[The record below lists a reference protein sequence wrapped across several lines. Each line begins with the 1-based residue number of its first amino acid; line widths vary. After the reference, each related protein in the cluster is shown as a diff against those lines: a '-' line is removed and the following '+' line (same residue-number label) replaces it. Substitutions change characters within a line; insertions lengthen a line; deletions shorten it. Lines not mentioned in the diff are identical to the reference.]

1 MDIQGKVAVVTGGA
15 SGLGRATVERL
26 VARGARAAILD
37 LDDARGEALAREHAG
52 QVIYL
57 RTDITDAAGVEAAI
71 EQVLRQFGGLHIC
84 VNCAGM
90 GGAGRTVGKKGPLA
104 LEGFARIVN
113 VNLIGTFNVLRVA
126 AGKMVAN
133 EPSGKH
139 GERGVIVNTASI
151 AAWEGQMGQA
161 AYASSKA
168 GVVGLTLPVSR
179 DLAAHAIRVNAIAPG
194 LFETPMIADIPA
206 EVKTQIVAQLEFPK
220 RPGDPDEFAALVQ
233 HIVENAYLNGEVIR
247 LDAGT
252 RPPPR

>member
-15 SGLGRATVERL
+15 SGLGRATVEQL

-37 LDDARGEALAREHAG
+37 LDDPRGEALVREHAG

-57 RTDITDAAGVEAAI
+57 RTDITDAAAVEAAMDTV
-71 EQVLRQFGGLHIC
+71 QQKLGGVHIC

-90 GGAGRTVGKKGPLA
+90 GGAGRTVGKKGPLP
-104 LEGFARIVN
+104 LENFARIVN

-126 AGKMVAN
+126 AGKMVDN
-133 EPSGKH
+133 EPSGRH

-151 AAWEGQMGQA
+151 AAYEGQMGQA

-179 DLAAHAIRVNAIAPG
+179 DLAAWGIRVCAIAPG
-194 LFETPMIADIPA
+194 LFETPMIAGIPE